1 MALEIVLTLVILLCY
16 APQNFFLLPNYN
28 SAPTVF
34 HNGCTNLHS
43 HQECTRSIFIHIL
56 TGLLYNNHSYCGEGM
71 ASSLDIHF
79 SGDHWYYF
87 SCAGW
92 VARYSLSLETCLY
105 PLLIFNCFLFFLS
118 WFWSFLYILHIT
130 PCQLYSES
138 QSFHFNYFL
147 TAKKLLR
154 LVPSYLP
161 SICSISCAFVVLQKN
176 HPWPIQEPF
185 LFPLCILIIVSY
197 FPVSHLTF

>member
-1 MALEIVLTLVILLCY
+1 MNYMPQFICVYIAWSYLKVEYIHSVNHVFILKTFIIFFLVLEIVLTLVILLCN

-34 HNGCTNLHS
+34 HNGCTDLHS
-43 HQECTRSIFIHIL
+43 HQEYTRSIFIHIL

-92 VARYSLSLETCLY
+92 IASYSLSLETCLY
-105 PLLIFNCFLFFLS
+105 PFLIFNCFFLPIMIS
-118 WFWSFLYILHIT
+118 EFLIYFAHNSLPVVFWKSIFSF
-130 PCQLYSES
+130 
-138 QSFHFNYFL
+138 
-147 TAKKLLR
+147 
-154 LVPSYLP
+154 
-161 SICSISCAFVVLQKN
+161 
-176 HPWPIQEPF
+176 
-185 LFPLCILIIVSY
+185 
-197 FPVSHLTF
+197 